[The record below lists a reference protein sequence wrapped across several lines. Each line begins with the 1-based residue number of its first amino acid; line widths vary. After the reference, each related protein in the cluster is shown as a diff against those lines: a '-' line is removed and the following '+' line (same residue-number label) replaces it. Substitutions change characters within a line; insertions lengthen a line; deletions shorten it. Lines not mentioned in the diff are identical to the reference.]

1 MKKEL
6 GVKQVVCNLTSFLLY
21 ITHYCCHQHCVKCFR
36 IRSYFGP
43 HFPRIFRHSDWIR
56 RDTKYLSVFSPNAG
70 KCGKNV
76 DQNNSGY
83 RHFLRSAKEI
93 ESFWINLKVSK
104 SVKNLL
110 IIFTPTISYFCR
122 KVLKKISIGDVEPDD
137 TISAVSEAR
146 LLAKVIP
153 VPEIKFCKS
162 PTFMINSLIFSF
174 WSTIELTFTQ
184 WWNTRKSCEIF
195 HTFF

>member
-21 ITHYCCHQHCVKCFR
+21 ITHRVLLLSSTLRKMFPYSELFW
-36 IRSYFGP
+36 SAFSP
-43 HFPRIFRHSDWIR
+43 HFPSFGLNTERYEVSLRIQS
-56 RDTKYLSVFSPNAG
+56 

-104 SVKNLL
+104 SVKSLL

-153 VPEIKFCKS
+153 VPEIKFCKP